1 MRRSYN
7 GRSHHKLVS
16 EMTQEEHFKWNEEK
30 RLEQS
35 RRRKRRKIKESIKK
49 EEQYV

>member
-7 GRSHHKLVS
+7 GKSHHKLVS

-35 RRRKRRKIKESIKK
+35 RRRKRKKIERKMEV
-49 EEQYV
+49 QNG